1 MKEYTS
7 KTLAE
12 AIEVAALDQH
22 VSVEELIYTIVEEK
36 KSLFKKTATI
46 AVYEI
51 ADAVAYGENYI
62 KNSLKEMGINAETK
76 SIIKSEVVTIII
88 NSDNNPILI
97 GKNGR
102 TLQALTELT
111 RLVIFIKFKKRYKLL
126 LDVNNYKNSKYK
138 KITFIARKLAKEV
151 LLTKETVKLDPM
163 PSDERRMVH
172 NALSTFEHISTESI
186 GEGKNRAIQIKYID

>member
-172 NALSTFEHISTESI
+172 NALSTFEHISTESV